1 MVNKSVVI
9 FGGHMSVIN
18 HYGDGKRKY
27 ISTTTTTN
35 SDLKLK
41 VKIK

>member
-27 ISTTTTTN
+27 ISTTTN
-35 SDLKLK
+35 SDVKLK
-41 VKIK
+41 VKVK

>member
-27 ISTTTTTN
+27 ISTTTTN